1 MDTESVN
8 VNVNLNIE
16 HPLETD
22 VNKIRIMTFI
32 YNALQDGWNVVK
44 QHDKYIFIKKH
55 EGRKEILSDDYLKK
69 FIAENFSRKLV

>member
-1 MDTESVN
+1 MDCESVN
-8 VNVNLNIE
+8 INIE
-16 HPLETD
+16 QPLETD
-22 VNKIRIMTFI
+22 AHKIRKMTFI

-44 QHDKYIFIKKH
+44 QNDKYVFIKKH

>member
-1 MDTESVN
+1 MDGECEYI
-8 VNVNLNIE
+8 NIE
-16 HPLETD
+16 NDLESD
-22 VNKIRIMTFI
+22 VNKIRKMTFI

-44 QHDKYIFIKKH
+44 QNDKYVFIKKH